1 MDLSLRKG
9 GKSYRKELVATKMSD
24 EELTHGTEI
33 NDQELFDCT
42 EESDPKPKGCMEITS
57 EDLESEE
64 NLWDLYHRW
73 QKFYMISRDHED
85 MLKRFNRFKEIA
97 KFVYEFN
104 MNNYDPHISSSCR
117 MGLNMFS
124 DMTDDELSCSRGYG
138 GPAEFRSKL
147 EEMMSGGSHAES
159 LI

>member
-1 MDLSLRKG
+1 
-9 GKSYRKELVATKMSD
+9 MSD
-24 EELTHGTEI
+24 EESTHDTEI
-33 NDQELFDCT
+33 SGQELFDST
-42 EESDPKPKGCMEITS
+42 KESDPEPNDFMEMRG

-85 MLKRFNRFKEIA
+85 MVKRFNQFKETA

-104 MNNYDPHISSSCR
+104 MNNYDPHVPSSCQ

-124 DMTDDELSCSRGYG
+124 DMTDDELGCFKGYD
-138 GPAEFRSKL
+138 PTHLRREL
-147 EEMMSGGSHAES
+147 EETMSGGSHAES
-159 LI
+159 PI